1 MEAYDPKL
9 VCFSCNFG
17 WGYLSDHRS
26 LSASIRNLIPVACS
40 GKIETSHILKAF
52 RSGADGVL
60 ILGCPEGHCHFQEGN
75 YQTRKKVLLI
85 KKIMDDFGVEPER
98 LGINLSLDP
107 DGKKIPQLVHEMK
120 ASLVKLGPVKS
131 I

>member
-1 MEAYDPKL
+1 MNAYDPKL

-17 WGYLSDHRS
+17 WGYLSDRAS
-26 LSASIRNLIPVACS
+26 LSTGKQNLIPVVCS
-40 GKIETSHILKAF
+40 GKIETSHILRAF

-60 ILGCPEGHCHFQEGN
+60 ILGCPEGHCHFQDGN
-75 YQTRKKVLLI
+75 YQTRKKVYLI
-85 KKIMDDFGVEPER
+85 KKVMNAFGIEPER

-107 DGKKIPQLVHEMK
+107 EGDKIPQLIQDMK
-120 ASLVKLGPVKS
+120 ASLVKLGPIKT

>member
-17 WGYLSDHRS
+17 WGYLSEHQS
-26 LSASIRNLIPVACS
+26 LATSIRNWIPVTCS
-40 GKIETSHILKAF
+40 GKIETSYILKAF

-60 ILGCPEGHCHFQEGN
+60 ILGCPEGHCHFQDGN

-85 KKIMDDFGVEPER
+85 QKIMDTFGIEPER
-98 LGINLSLDP
+98 LSINLSLNP
-107 DGKKIPQLVHEMK
+107 DGEKIPRLIDEMRVSL
-120 ASLVKLGPVKS
+120 ASLGPVKN